1 MQRCISGPWGNGCA
15 SGDGSIWTPADT
27 QKIQQ
32 CKCTNTQTQTK
43 IIHSNTQIQ
52 MQIFI
57 YTITPKQK
65 YKVFI
70 WNESL
75 FTWWFYE
82 FVFEEQL
89 KCWHKTFLPV
99 CQLRCH
105 IMSWEVGLH
114 STMQCSAT
122 LSSAQLNALQC
133 QIMSWSGCLHW
144 GKAAAA
150 FGRQDKILKA
160 ELVRNTLIQIQSQAS
175 Q

>member
-1 MQRCISGPWGNGCA
+1 MCCRCKRGLRLMQRCISGPWGNGCA

-32 CKCTNTQTQTK
+32 CKCTDTQTQTK

-75 FTWWFYE
+75 FTWWFNK

-99 CQLRCH
+99 CQLRCQ
-105 IMSWEVGLH
+105 IMSWEVVYTLQWNAV
-114 STMQCSAT
+114 QCNLKLSAT
-122 LSSAQLNALQC
+122 QC
-133 QIMSWSGCLHW
+133 IAMPNY
-144 GKAAAA
+144 
-150 FGRQDKILKA
+150 
-160 ELVRNTLIQIQSQAS
+160 ELVGMFALGQSCRRFWSAG
-175 Q
+175 